1 MIFANRCAIHNMCL
15 FRQKVRP
22 MRSMTLSAAL
32 LLTLAP
38 AVLAQTPAALTQPP
52 SNIAPSDTRS
62 DIAPQLPAPNLPE
75 NDRPSAF
82 LRAAQGA
89 LAAGR
94 GGEAQES
101 LEMAQTR
108 LLDRSVPLFQTNN
121 PSDNPTVGQIS
132 QAMQALANNDRAGCM
147 RLIQAAIGSATA
159 QGL

>member
-1 MIFANRCAIHNMCL
+1 MMI
-15 FRQKVRP
+15 
-22 MRSMTLSAAL
+22 LSAAA
-32 LLTLAP
+32 LLTLSP
-38 AVLAQTPAALTQPP
+38 AVLAQTPVALTQPQSTQP

-62 DIAPQLPAPNLPE
+62 DIAPALPSPNLPE
-75 NDRPSAF
+75 NDRPSTF

-108 LLDRSVPLFQTNN
+108 LLDRSTPLFQTRN